1 MLRFLSDSKL
11 MSSNQSGSHML
22 NSFYESFEKS
32 ANLQIIVWT
41 LEGASLSHMFHLG
54 LTFLLQQ
61 NLGNVIRR
69 HYFLYD
75 RKQRVVLNFQI
86 SCSAEVNAEVAL
98 GSMGLIRFL
107 IYIIDLPSGV
117 FIIIKVFANDILS
130 SQLIMIHRKLP
141 IVWLKILKQSVN
153 GQIMENKF

>member
-1 MLRFLSDSKL
+1 MC
-11 MSSNQSGSHML
+11 H
-22 NSFYESFEKS
+22 
-32 ANLQIIVWT
+32 
-41 LEGASLSHMFHLG
+41 EGLI
-54 LTFLLQQ
+54 FLLQQ
-61 NLGNVIRR
+61 NLGKVIRR
-69 HYFLYD
+69 HYFLHD

-86 SCSAEVNAEVAL
+86 SCRAEVNAEVPL

-107 IYIIDLPSGV
+107 IYSIDLSSGV

-130 SQLIMIHRKLP
+130 SQLILIHKKLP

>member
-1 MLRFLSDSKL
+1 MC
-11 MSSNQSGSHML
+11 H
-22 NSFYESFEKS
+22 
-32 ANLQIIVWT
+32 
-41 LEGASLSHMFHLG
+41 EGLI
-54 LTFLLQQ
+54 FLLQQ
-61 NLGNVIRR
+61 NLGKVIRR
-69 HYFLYD
+69 HYFLHD

-86 SCSAEVNAEVAL
+86 SCRTEVNAEVPL

-107 IYIIDLPSGV
+107 IYIIDLSSGV

-130 SQLIMIHRKLP
+130 SQLIMIHKKLP